1 MPAGTPLPRQGF
13 GFADRRVQFSAARLE
28 LARACLA
35 MGCLRG
41 PGRIIESARKAG
53 RLIVAAVFQRVNNL
67 MYGWHCRPAVRD
79 FVRGQMRVQRDLFPL
94 RLDRLRLAADVAARV
109 SGTAMGDGRVS

>member
-1 MPAGTPLPRQGF
+1 
-13 GFADRRVQFSAARLE
+13 
-28 LARACLA
+28 

-53 RLIVAAVFQRVNNL
+53 RLVVAPGFQRFNNL
-67 MYGWHCRPAVRD
+67 IHGWHCRPAVRD
-79 FVRGQMRVQRDLFPL
+79 FVNEQMHAQRDLFPL